1 MNPYL
6 IMLKMKKLSTSPLTE
21 LTQGPFVSSVSGEN
35 SQLHKTNHPFVS
47 SVSAIDIPVS
57 KIDTL
62 RGFVELDD
70 FALTDT
76 RKLARSSVKPRQ
88 AREWLALFAD
98 LDVMIERYCA
108 ALGSTRKD
116 EATILIIRYVQPF
129 TSIPES
135 LSWLKEKLE
144 RMDKKMR

>member
-6 IMLKMKKLSTSPLTE
+6 TMLKMKKLSISPLTV
-21 LTQGPFVSSVSGEN
+21 LTQVPFVSSVNRGN
-35 SQLHKTNHPFVS
+35 SQFHKTNHPFVS

-62 RGFVELDD
+62 RGFVESDD
-70 FALTDT
+70 FALSDT
-76 RKLARSSVKPRQ
+76 RTLAPLSGNPRH
-88 AREWLALFAD
+88 AMEWLALFAS

-108 ALGSTRKD
+108 ALRSTRED
-116 EATILIIRYVQPF
+116 EAMILVIRYVQPF

-144 RMDKKMR
+144 RMDQKMR

>member
-6 IMLKMKKLSTSPLTE
+6 IMLKMKKLPASPLTE
-21 LTQGPFVSSVSGEN
+21 LPQIPFVSSVSRGN
-35 SQLHKTNHPFVS
+35 NQFHKTNHAFVS
-47 SVSAIDIPVS
+47 SVSAIDIPIA

-98 LDVMIERYCA
+98 LDLMIERYCA
-108 ALGSTRKD
+108 VLESTRED
-116 EATILIIRYVQPF
+116 EAMILVIRYVQPF

-144 RMDKKMR
+144 RMDKKMW